1 MTKHVKPTKE
11 QLQKDIE
18 ASQKKLEDLEKER
31 NPAPSPSPS
40 AAPSPSPSA
49 ASPSPSA
56 APSPSPSP
64 SSPAPSGSPSPSG
77 APSPSPSPSQS
88 PKKKDEKKTSA
99 SAAEAII
106 LNARNKKY
114 DEAVAMAEQI
124 KEPEDDVMVA
134 EYGKT
139 EWDEMTDAQK
149 KLAKKAWVSDVK
161 MQIVVN
167 ASKEG
172 KAVTDWIVKVNTF
185 LEDPKTLNKHP
196 QLEGKQADFKSFSLK
211 ESRRGLDFETLVLAF
226 IGEQSTKVP
235 DKKKGEMFPK
245 GGSGKHGKP
254 APKDDML
261 TAAQGRLLM
270 KTDYKAYKAKLI
282 AGKIKNE

>member
-1 MTKHVKPTKE
+1 MTHVKPTKE
-11 QLQKDIE
+11 ELQHQIE
-18 ASQKKLEDLEKER
+18 ESKKKLEELGKKR
-31 NPAPSPSPS
+31 NPAPSPSAAPSPSPS

-49 ASPSPSA
+49 ATSPSPSPSHA
-56 APSPSPSP
+56 APSASPSPSSAPAPSPSPSP
-64 SSPAPSGSPSPSG
+64 SPS
-77 APSPSPSPSQS
+77 
-88 PKKKDEKKTSA
+88 KKEAKKTSA

-134 EYGKT
+134 EYGKA
-139 EWDEMTDAQK
+139 EWDEMTDSQK

-172 KAVTDWIVKVNTF
+172 KAVTDWIGEVNTF
-185 LEDPKTLNKHP
+185 LEDPKTLNKY
-196 QLEGKQADFKSFSLK
+196 QSLEGKQAEFKSFALK
-211 ESRRGLDFETLVLAF
+211 ESRRGLDFDTLVLAF
-226 IGEQSTKVP
+226 IGELSTKVP
-235 DKKKGEMFPK
+235 EKKKGEMFPK

-270 KTDYKAYKAKLI
+270 KTDYKTWKAKLI